1 MKIVLNSIKVIGL
14 ILLSLVCNIIPMYLL
29 QYQNKLSLP
38 AKWGLGLVYIALII
52 LVIYFLWQAHKK
64 HDSAEV
70 ATQKMTAKDIG
81 IALLFFLVARV
92 VAITGTLINQ
102 ILSGQ
107 STMTND
113 AALQSLTAFF
123 KNGFFLYTL
132 LYVILVGIVGPIIE
146 EMAYRAFPNH
156 LWFKNSHKVL
166 AGIITT
172 LLFAFPNA
180 TTLFE
185 FVLYA
190 CIGAILY
197 LAYARRGNIKD
208 SMLVHILNNLP
219 TALYFLFIALK

>member
-1 MKIVLNSIKVIGL
+1 MRIVLNSIKVIGL

-38 AKWGLGLVYIALII
+38 AKWGLGLVYIVLII

-107 STMTND
+107 STTTND

-172 LLFAFPNA
+172 LLF
-180 TTLFE
+180 E